1 MIDDITLK
9 SNIQIDGDIYQELV
23 DLYGEIFSL
32 PPLSAKIYAY
42 LIFDFETKGLSF
54 DDLVKVFSASKS
66 SISTSIN
73 FLLNIHLIKPISKF
87 DERKRYF
94 IINDEFVSIRFKDIV
109 SYMNREIH
117 ILKKLN
123 TYRGTF
129 YHNQPLLDRFNIY
142 KSLLENNVEN
152 IEDTLKKI

>member
-73 FLLNIHLIKPISKF
+73 FLLNIHLIKPINKF

-94 IINDEFVSIRFKDIV
+94 IINDEFVSIRFKDIL
-109 SYMNREIH
+109 SCMNREIH

-129 YHNQPLLDRFNIY
+129 HHNQELLDRFNIY